1 MRGRC
6 LTPFVLLLLL
16 LPTAGPMRA
25 QTVVV
30 LHAYDLTQSLNDLN
44 GGPALIAHG
53 GTLTTTG
60 YSFAAGQGLQL
71 PTPLP
76 DASSFTLVMDFSLDV
91 TSGYRK
97 IVDFQSLGPDS
108 GFYNYYGNL
117 NFYPVTTSSTSVIGA
132 GQNVQVVL
140 TRDSINSLVT
150 GYVNGVQAISFTD
163 SGNLSVFSSSANGLY
178 FFMDDAATGMGEAS
192 GGLVSRILIFENP
205 LTSAEVLALAQN
217 QLPLSIPEPS
227 TVWLLLIG
235 AGVIAVSV
243 CRRRPRP

>member
-1 MRGRC
+1 MSR
-6 LTPFVLLLLL
+6 
-16 LPTAGPMRA
+16 
-25 QTVVV
+25 
-30 LHAYDLTQSLNDLN
+30 
-44 GGPALIAHG
+44 
-53 GTLTTTG
+53 LTTGGKKVLSYVFHGSVREDQRDLLGDPGASPETLKRQEDAQKARMDI
-60 YSFAAGQGLQL
+60 SNQNQLNQGLQL

-76 DASSFTLVMDFSLDV
+76 DATSFTLVMDFSLDV
-91 TSGYRK
+91 ISGYRK

-117 NFYPVTTSSTSVIGA
+117 NFYPITTSSTSVISA

-140 TRDSINSLVT
+140 TRDSIISLVT

-178 FFMDDAATGMGEAS
+178 FFKDDFATGQGEAS

-205 LTSAEVLALAQN
+205 LTSAEVLALAQS

-227 TVWLLLIG
+227 TVWLVLIG
-235 AGVIAVSV
+235 AGVIVVSV
-243 CRRRPRP
+243 CRRNRRE